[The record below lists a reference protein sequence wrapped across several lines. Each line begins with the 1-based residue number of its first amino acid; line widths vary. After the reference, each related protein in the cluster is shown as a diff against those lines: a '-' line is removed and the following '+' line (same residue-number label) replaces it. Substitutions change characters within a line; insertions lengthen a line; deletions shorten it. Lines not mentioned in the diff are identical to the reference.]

1 MKILLCRYYIR
12 NIFIFLSY
20 PVLVLNIWTSQG
32 MLDLFTYLK
41 PRLDNWKKKKRKNID
56 LIIMAKKPFYHTN
69 HGHFLY
75 DLLINPNKWI
85 SLEKQSGHWRPFTLI
100 FFKTRDDML
109 SQCLV
114 LPITKKVIF
123 YKLVLRQQPLTVLI
137 KIRIRQKK

>member
-1 MKILLCRYYIR
+1 
-12 NIFIFLSY
+12 
-20 PVLVLNIWTSQG
+20 
-32 MLDLFTYLK
+32 
-41 PRLDNWKKKKRKNID
+41 
-56 LIIMAKKPFYHTN
+56 MAKKPFYHTN

-85 SLEKQSGHWRPFTLI
+85 SLEKQSGHWRPFILI

-123 YKLVLRQQPLTVLI
+123 YKLVLRQQPLIVLI
-137 KIRIRQKK
+137 KIRIRQKKIKNKNKNKTKKKNRTNFDLTIDCLFEK